1 MASTLSV
8 LLLLLLTI
16 PAESKVGE
24 LCHDSSVY
32 PSPPLPSKTSRP
44 ISGPSLIHPL
54 PQGNYGTCQAALWCR
69 SHSGK
74 TSTTGSLSGLCPND
88 TAQKTEC
95 CFKPECAPQ
104 HGGWF
109 CDYQGGRENCR
120 DGAWGG

>member
-24 LCHDSSVY
+24 LCHDNS
-32 PSPPLPSKTSRP
+32 
-44 ISGPSLIHPL
+44 
-54 PQGNYGTCQAALWCR
+54 GNYGTCQAALWCR

-120 DGAWGG
+120 DGAWGGKLDCPGPARYRCCR